1 MTVKARVTSS
11 CADVE
16 ASQLT
21 SRTLLT
27 LRLADRTKPDDEP
40 HNANELLLPDKIL
53 LVVTIVHIVASSVAH
68 SYINLV
74 IEIHFN
80 HQCVREVCEN
90 TIVFLG
96 LPSKKFFLALAY
108 EVSLSH
114 IRMSCRLSLDFGT
127 CNSFAT

>member
-11 CADVE
+11 CANVE

-68 SYINLV
+68 RMDVCARRVGNSESGCYINL
-74 IEIHFN
+74 
-80 HQCVREVCEN
+80 
-90 TIVFLG
+90 
-96 LPSKKFFLALAY
+96 K
-108 EVSLSH
+108 
-114 IRMSCRLSLDFGT
+114 
-127 CNSFAT
+127 

>member
-40 HNANELLLPDKIL
+40 HNANGNDHLKNHKDKIYGND
-53 LVVTIVHIVASSVAH
+53 SD
-68 SYINLV
+68 
-74 IEIHFN
+74 
-80 HQCVREVCEN
+80 
-90 TIVFLG
+90 
-96 LPSKKFFLALAY
+96 K
-108 EVSLSH
+108 
-114 IRMSCRLSLDFGT
+114 
-127 CNSFAT
+127 